1 MIIKEQ
7 YAFALGA
14 NKENAIIVNQGEVLE
29 FYTRDCFNNQIT
41 SECYILDALDWD
53 HINPVTG
60 PVFVNGASAGDI
72 LKVEI
77 LDIELED
84 EGTMCCLPENGVLGN
99 DISESQ
105 IKKIPVKDG
114 YAIFNEFKIP
124 LNPMI
129 GVIGVAPA
137 GEPIPCGTPG
147 NHGGNMDNTKIAKG
161 SILYLPILHDGAYFG
176 LGDVHACMGDGE
188 IMVSGIEIGA
198 KVSVRLS
205 VIKGISIDNPRLED
219 ENFIYTIASNENLE
233 KAIYAATSAMCKNLE
248 KQLNYS
254 LNEAGMLMSACGNLQ
269 FCQVVDPERT
279 VRMAIPKSICN
290 KIL

>member
-41 SECYILDALDWD
+41 SECYVLDALDWD

-99 DISESQ
+99 DITESQ

-161 SILYLPILHDGAYFG
+161 SILYLPIFHDGAYFG

-248 KQLNYS
+248 KQLNYT